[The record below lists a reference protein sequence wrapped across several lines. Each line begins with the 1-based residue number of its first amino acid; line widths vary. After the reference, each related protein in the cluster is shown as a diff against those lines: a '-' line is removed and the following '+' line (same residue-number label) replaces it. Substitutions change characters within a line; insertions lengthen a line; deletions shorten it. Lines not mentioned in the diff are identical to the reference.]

1 MSFGLR
7 STWDLRTAAAETLVK
22 VEYQLRSQCQ
32 AASSD
37 ELITLLDTFS
47 SARSPGPEWTRS
59 FDALVEHLWMW
70 CDPKLIAS
78 IEEDFRG
85 RGPAW
90 GAVANALLPD
100 NGERIRARL
109 QHAPVPSR
117 ILPFTLG

>member
-70 CDPKLIAS
+70 CDATVLADAEAS
-78 IEEDFRG
+78 YRARG
-85 RGPAW
+85 GAW
-90 GAVANALLPD
+90 TAIANALSAEH
-100 NGERIRARL
+100 GARVRDRL
-109 QHAPVPSR
+109 RHQTAPSR
-117 ILPFTLG
+117 LPPFTLG